1 MEEQGA
7 YGLRKRRRTQRYVSH
22 SIFNTYAIHY
32 YNTRQTNK
40 LNALL
45 RPSLTNWHSGR
56 ESSEGNSLDTLLAAA
71 QNAENIVVFSGSGLS
86 ASSGMSTFSTKG
98 GLYEKAQKLHKLT
111 DGKQLFTYQFF
122 DRRRSEATAFFADIW
137 KEAQHAKPAPGHTA
151 IAALASHGKL
161 RRHYTLN
168 IDGLSSAVGMDTWH
182 HETNPDGTTVE
193 MHGNIH
199 HLVCAE
205 CFTTKPVDR
214 SIAEQLGQMQPIPCP
229 VCPLENNKKKEE
241 EQEDQRRETEEAGS
255 TRDNHQEPINNNNN
269 MMRFKVMLYE
279 DAESD
284 CITPDEVLDLLEED
298 IQAADLI
305 LWVGISFEQSAST
318 AYFRRV
324 RHTLAEAGKLD
335 SVPQAVINPSEDAL
349 WNILTSMS
357 NLSTLRVMEVL
368 APSDEVLPALVNIGS
383 KERDEVVVVVGKGEQ
398 EEEDE

>member
-7 YGLRKRRRTQRYVSH
+7 YGLRKRRRAQRYVSH
-22 SIFNTYAIHY
+22 SIFNTYAINCH
-32 YNTRQTNK
+32 NTRQTNK
-40 LNALL
+40 LIVLL
-45 RPSLTNWHSGR
+45 RPYLTKWHSGR
-56 ESSEGNSLDTLLAAA
+56 ESSEDNSLDTLLAAA
-71 QNAENIVVFSGSGLS
+71 QNAQNIVVFSGSGLS

-151 IAALASHGKL
+151 IASLASHGKL

-229 VCPLENNKKKEE
+229 VCPLENKKKKEE
-241 EQEDQRRETEEAGS
+241 EQEQEDQRREQEED
-255 TRDNHQEPINNNNN
+255 RDNHQEPMNNDNNSSSSTNN

-298 IQAADLI
+298 VQAADLI

-357 NLSTLRVMEVL
+357 NLSTLRVIEVL
-368 APSDEVLPALVNIGS
+368 APSDEVLPALINIGS
-383 KERDEVVVVVGKGEQ
+383 KEQTKE
-398 EEEDE
+398 

>member
-1 MEEQGA
+1 
-7 YGLRKRRRTQRYVSH
+7 
-22 SIFNTYAIHY
+22 
-32 YNTRQTNK
+32 
-40 LNALL
+40 
-45 RPSLTNWHSGR
+45 
-56 ESSEGNSLDTLLAAA
+56 
-71 QNAENIVVFSGSGLS
+71 
-86 ASSGMSTFSTKG
+86 
-98 GLYEKAQKLHKLT
+98 
-111 DGKQLFTYQFF
+111 
-122 DRRRSEATAFFADIW
+122 
-137 KEAQHAKPAPGHTA
+137 
-151 IAALASHGKL
+151 
-161 RRHYTLN
+161 
-168 IDGLSSAVGMDTWH
+168 MDTWH
-182 HETNPDGTTVE
+182 HETNPGGTTVE

-229 VCPLENNKKKEE
+229 VCPLENYKEE
-241 EQEDQRRETEEAGS
+241 EEDGT
-255 TRDNHQEPINNNNN
+255 TRDTHQEPLQNNSNKNHNN

-324 RHTLAEAGKLD
+324 RHALAEVGKLD

-368 APSDEVLPALVNIGS
+368 APSDEVLPALATILS
-383 KERDEVVVVVGKGEQ
+383 KEEKKSSGRGGRKKGGGGGR
-398 EEEDE
+398 